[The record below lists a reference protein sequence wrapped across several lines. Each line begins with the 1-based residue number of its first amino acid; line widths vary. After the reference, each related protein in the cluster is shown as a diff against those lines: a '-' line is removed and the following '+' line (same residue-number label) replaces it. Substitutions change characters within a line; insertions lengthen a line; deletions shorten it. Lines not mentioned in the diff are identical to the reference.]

1 MTGEDFLTML
11 HNDTSLLLR
20 TIIANNPNAVAG
32 NISAARLN
40 SPDQRL
46 NDPYTILMNL
56 YSRGKY
62 AEVAKIIN
70 VPYLPSTLPA
80 GYDDF
85 FREAVQ
91 IRPTPKMMLRSD
103 NGTSNSNWWSNMDWG
118 GIIDSIGGLYSDI
131 TGGEQTT
138 LTDNTVQPLPPVTPP
153 AKNNTLLYV
162 GGAVG
167 ALILALLI
175 YLAVK
180 K

>member
-1 MTGEDFLTML
+1 MTGEDFLKLL

-32 NISAARLN
+32 NISAARLH

-46 NDPYTILMNL
+46 NDPFTILMNL

-62 AEVAKIIN
+62 DQVAKIIN

-91 IRPTPKMMLRSD
+91 IRPTPKMMLKAD
-103 NGTSNSNWWSNMDWG
+103 TGNSGSWWQNMDWG
-118 GIIDSIGGLYSDI
+118 GILDSVGGLYSDI
-131 TGGEQTT
+131 VGGNETT
-138 LTDNTVQPLPPVTPP
+138 LIDNTVQPLPPEAP
-153 AKNNTLLYV
+153 KDNTILYV
-162 GGAVG
+162 GGGIA
-167 ALILALLI
+167 ALLI
-175 YLAVK
+175 VVLLFVALK